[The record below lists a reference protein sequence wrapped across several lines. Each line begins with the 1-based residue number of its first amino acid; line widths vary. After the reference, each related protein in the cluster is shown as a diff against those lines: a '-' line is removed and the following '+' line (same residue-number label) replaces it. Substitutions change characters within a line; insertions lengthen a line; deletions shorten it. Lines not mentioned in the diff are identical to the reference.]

1 MASTE
6 RPSLNQDRNFVIFWA
21 GQSLSVLGDA
31 FILIAVPLLVLQATG
46 SVAMMGLVT
55 AIHGGGSLLA
65 GIFTGAIVD
74 RVDRR
79 RLMIWCDVGRLLL
92 YGSLPF
98 IWRFAGP
105 HLWVLYVITFLGA
118 GLAMLFGVAYITA
131 VANLVDR
138 DQIIDANGRLHA
150 TFAVGFVLGPMLAG
164 LIAGRVGA
172 DVAVGL
178 NGLTFAVSALS
189 LSRIRLRR
197 ASAVPAS
204 ADRATLDRPAGRWAI
219 LSGLVVGLR
228 FLYHDPLFRAL
239 TLMIGTMAFLTT
251 GVLDLFVY
259 HLKENLGQSDTA
271 VGIIFGIASVG
282 AIISGVLAS
291 RLRRRFGFGACLV
304 AGLVVQA
311 LAMAAIGF
319 ASVVS
324 LVAVFAIFYTL
335 SEGLRGI
342 LTMTMRQEVTPDHLL
357 GRVTA
362 AFWMTFNIPGPLGA
376 AAITGLGEVA
386 GVRVALA
393 VAALIALGCA
403 VFVAR
408 GPIGE
413 ARPEIAAQARI
424 EAAFA
429 PAAAGEASA
438 PAAT

>member
-1 MASTE
+1 MASIE
-6 RPSLNQDRNFVIFWA
+6 RASLNRNRNFIIFWA

-31 FILIAVPLLVLQATG
+31 FVLIAVPLLVLQATG

-55 AIHGGGSLLA
+55 AMHGAGSLLA

-79 RLMIWCDVGRLLL
+79 RLMIWCDVGRVLL
-92 YGSLPF
+92 YGMLPF

-105 HLWVLYVITFLGA
+105 HLWVIYVITFLGA

-164 LIAGRVGA
+164 LITGRFGA

-189 LSRIRLRR
+189 LTRIRLRR
-197 ASAVPAS
+197 SAAVQS
-204 ADRATLDRPAGRWAI
+204 HADRTTLDRPAGRWAI
-219 LSGLVVGLR
+219 LSGLMVGLR
-228 FLYHDPLFRAL
+228 FLFADPLFRAL
-239 TLMIGTMAFLTT
+239 TVLIGTMAFLTT

-259 HLKENLGQSDTA
+259 HLKENLGQSDSA
-271 VGIIFGIASVG
+271 VGVIFGIASIG

-291 RLRRRFGFGACLV
+291 RLRRRFGFGTCV
-304 AGLVVQA
+304 IAGLVTQA
-311 LAMAAIGF
+311 VAMAAIGLAPAVGLVVIF
-319 ASVVS
+319 AS
-324 LVAVFAIFYTL
+324 FYTL
-335 SEGLRGI
+335 SESLRGI
-342 LTMTMRQEVTPDHLL
+342 LIMTMRQEVTPDHLL

-376 AAITGLGEVA
+376 AAITALGEFA
-386 GVRVALA
+386 GVR
-393 VAALIALGCA
+393 IALGVAAISLLGA
-403 VFVAR
+403 VFAAR

-413 ARPEIAAQARI
+413 AHPEVAAQARI
-424 EAAFA
+424 DATFAPPPPASDAPA
-429 PAAAGEASA
+429 PAA
-438 PAAT
+438 P